1 MPVGR
6 SAPPKYSRNWTMV
19 AACASSR
26 CSPLGYRDDL
36 RGLGPS
42 SPSRGELPL
51 IEGPVTKDEVPLLA
65 RVALVEHT
73 PGVGAGDSAREVAED
88 GCLAEVER
96 PAGPA
101 LHRDGGHHPAYEVVA
116 APHAIAR
123 GQGARR
129 LVAEDRLHDGNAPL
143 GRGEGA
149 RSEEHTSELQSR
161 SDIVCRLLLEKKK
174 APCPLRATSHNFPT
188 SSKW

>member
-26 CSPLGYRDDL
+26 CSPLGHRDDL

-73 PGVGAGDSAREVAED
+73 PGVGAGDAAREVAED
-88 GCLAEVER
+88 GCLAEGER
-96 PAGPA
+96 PAGAA
-101 LHRDGGHHPAYEVVA
+101 LHRDGGHQPGVGVGHGPAGL
-116 APHAIAR
+116 APW
-123 GQGARR
+123 
-129 LVAEDRLHDGNAPL
+129 
-143 GRGEGA
+143 
-149 RSEEHTSELQSR
+149 SR
-161 SDIVCRLLLEKKK
+161 SGRT
-174 APCPLRATSHNFPT
+174 R
-188 SSKW
+188 

>member
-26 CSPLGYRDDL
+26 CSPLGHRDDL

-88 GCLAEVER
+88 GRLADW
-96 PAGPA
+96 PPGP
-101 LHRDGGHHPAYEVVA
+101 VA
-116 APHAIAR
+116 A
-123 GQGARR
+123 ARR
-129 LVAEDRLHDGNAPL
+129 VEGRPHYGDGAGAAACGQEVSETGAQPGLPPDSGEERHLALVEVAIQVL
-143 GRGEGA
+143 RGE
-149 RSEEHTSELQSR
+149 R
-161 SDIVCRLLLEKKK
+161 
-174 APCPLRATSHNFPT
+174 
-188 SSKW
+188 

>member
-26 CSPLGYRDDL
+26 CSPLGHRDDL

-101 LHRDGGHHPAYEVVA
+101 DRKST
-116 APHAIAR
+116 
-123 GQGARR
+123 R
-129 LVAEDRLHDGNAPL
+129 LNSSHLVISYAVFCL
-143 GRGEGA
+143 
-149 RSEEHTSELQSR
+149 
-161 SDIVCRLLLEKKK
+161 KKK
-174 APCPLRATSHNFPT
+174 TI
-188 SSKW
+188 